1 MKTTINLP
9 DEIWQRLNIEA
20 AQRKQKGFSGIITQ
34 AIEGYFKQR
43 DQTDEQNQKQKR
55 QKLAATL
62 FSSIT
67 QAEKTA
73 ELNVLQKRRN
83 QWRKSS

>member
-20 AQRKQKGFSGIITQ
+20 AKRKQKGFSGIITQ

-43 DQTDEQNQKQKR
+43 DKTDEQNQKQKR

-67 QAEKTA
+67 QSEKTA